1 MLPIFM
7 SQKSDQK
14 PNSRAVLLGALV
26 GIVAMLGFA
35 LFIFNPALMT
45 RTIIPIVFSVLVVV
59 LPILY
64 VFARGQNEKRKRG
77 AQDMYSVID
86 RMVEDLDEDEI
97 AYLRRR
103 LEDRERQR
111 DSALA
116 DDVVELLNQRDL
128 DRRAGKRE

>member
-26 GIVAMLGFA
+26 GITLMIGFA
-35 LFIFNPALMT
+35 LFTFNPALMT
-45 RTIIPIVFSVLVVV
+45 RTIIPIVFGVLVVV

-64 VFARGQNEKRKRG
+64 VFARGQNEKRKRSG
-77 AQDMYSVID
+77 QDMYSVID

>member
-64 VFARGQNEKRKRG
+64 VFARGQNEKRKRSG
-77 AQDMYSVID
+77 QDMYSVID

>member
-45 RTIIPIVFSVLVVV
+45 RTIIPIVFGVLVVV

-64 VFARGQNEKRKRG
+64 VFARGQNEKRKRSG
-77 AQDMYSVID
+77 QDMYSVID